1 MERVRR
7 REWLG
12 SIAPTDRRIREN
24 SNSTFSQNPKNPTN
38 PETAPIGHTCV
49 HQIAGT
55 VNDREFTTEE

>member
-24 SNSTFSQNPKNPTN
+24 SNSTFSQNPKKKRLHSNRAHMRP
-38 PETAPIGHTCV
+38 PS
-49 HQIAGT
+49 T
-55 VNDREFTTEE
+55 VNEREKNEFHC